1 MSGAPRRPRGEA
13 AAPKHLRSRRPPT
26 PPRTA
31 VVWGGSNTHPNFCQP
46 KTSLFP
52 CSLEADEFPILSSYC
67 SPRSHLLFVFVVFS
81 FWNQGAR
88 IIHRLKKLPPRYV
101 RSPPYCP
108 FQLPVFCS
116 PPYPTSV
123 PLSPRF
129 LRSIQCGTP
138 ATSQAPG
145 QPRVSRHTT
154 AVLDI
159 HELVLRSGPP
169 PPSDPARPTALSAA
183 SRSGPLAAAVGGAG
197 AGGVLVV
204 PRPAPTRVCSGMS
217 TASTD
222 RSTRFH

>member
-67 SPRSHLLFVFVVFS
+67 SPRSPSFRVCSFF

-116 PPYPTSV
+116 PRT
-123 PLSPRF
+123 
-129 LRSIQCGTP
+129 
-138 ATSQAPG
+138 
-145 QPRVSRHTT
+145 PRVCPCPLVFSGLYSVELPRRRRPQGNH
-154 AVLDI
+154 ACLDT
-159 HELVLRSGPP
+159 RPQCWTYTNSCSGQVPP